1 MQKAAIAKFTLL
13 GSLYVSQFLPFV
25 FFGQAFPVYL
35 RQQGMSLELIG
46 ALGLLSL
53 PWAFKFLWAPYI
65 DLIHL
70 TRRHHYRSWII
81 VFQCLLAGNLLICA
95 FLDIR
100 SQFIPLLFLIFLGCA
115 IASSQDIATDGL
127 AVTILAPDER
137 GIGNGIQNAG
147 NKLGAIIGGGGALIL
162 LEKIGWR
169 NSLMVMAA
177 SVILLLLPTLRECG
191 SESRQTV
198 QTDLTNLQ
206 AFRKFLRRPG
216 MRSWLVVL
224 FMYMMGENIASSLL
238 RPLFVDLGLSL
249 SEIGWILGI
258 VSYTAGMVGA
268 LMGGVLINQL
278 GRKRSLIGFAFLQ
291 TIAIAFCILPA
302 VHLSQRP
309 ILYGVSI
316 ILQISHAMAGTA
328 IFTVMMDISH
338 QETAGT
344 DFTIQSSIVFLGGI
358 IGIVAGGLI
367 AGSIGYIGVF
377 VIAFA
382 TALAGTWIVAKNFHA
397 GQKLTSNGSS

>member
-1 MQKAAIAKFTLL
+1 MQKAPIAKLTLL

-25 FFGQAFPVYL
+25 FFGQALPVYL

-53 PWAFKFLWAPYI
+53 PWALKFLWAPYI
-65 DLIHL
+65 DRIHL

-81 VFQCLLAGNLLICA
+81 VFQCLLAGNLLLCA

-100 SQFIPLLFLIFLGCA
+100 SQFIPLLFLIFLGCT

-127 AVTILAPDER
+127 AVTILKPSER

-177 SVILLLLPTLRECG
+177 SIMLLLLPALCY
-191 SESRQTV
+191 SEPNSHQTA
-198 QTDLTNLQ
+198 QNDSPSLQ
-206 AFRKFLRRPG
+206 PIWKFLRRPG
-216 MRSWLVVL
+216 MKGWLVVL
-224 FMYMMGENIASSLL
+224 LMYMIGEKMATRML

-249 SEIGWILGI
+249 GEIGWILGI
-258 VSYTAGMVGA
+258 VSYTAGLMGA
-268 LMGGVLINQL
+268 LMAGVFMNRL
-278 GRKRSLIGFAFLQ
+278 GRKRSLIGFALLQ

-309 ILYGVSI
+309 ILYFVSI
-316 ILQISHAMAGTA
+316 ILETSHAMAGTA
-328 IFTVMMDISH
+328 IFTMMMDISH

-344 DFTIQSSIVFLGGI
+344 DFTVQSSVVFLGGI
-358 IGIVAGGLI
+358 MGMVAGGLI
-367 AGSIGYIGVF
+367 AGSIGYVGVF
-377 VIAFA
+377 MIAFA
-382 TALAGTWIVAKNFHA
+382 VALAGTWMVAKNFHT
-397 GQKLTSNGSS
+397 GQTLANSK